1 MLARFN
7 DMSDEELVRLS
18 QNGDT
23 EAEETLIRRYH
34 DSIKGK
40 AHVYFI
46 VGADSEDVIQEGMI
60 GLYKAIRSFKE
71 DTGALFKTYAN
82 VCIDRQIISAI
93 RTADR
98 LKHQPLNESIS
109 LSTPVGGEDEG
120 TLEEA
125 LANDGSN
132 PETESVLNDLGEI
145 LSGNSE
151 KLFSKMEY
159 EVLQGL
165 MEGKT
170 YQQIGEALD
179 KDYKSIDNAIQRIKK
194 KIYGYIFS

>member
-1 MLARFN
+1 MLARFS
-7 DMSDEELVRLS
+7 DISDEELVKLS
-18 QNGDT
+18 QGGDT
-23 EAEETLIRRYH
+23 EAEEALIRRYH

-71 DTGALFKTYAN
+71 NEGSSFKTYAN
-82 VCIDRQIISAI
+82 ICIDRQIISAI
-93 RTADR
+93 RTAER

-109 LSTPVGGEDEG
+109 LSTPVGEDEG
-120 TLEEA
+120 TLEESIV
-125 LANDGSN
+125 GSDN
-132 PETESVLNDLGEI
+132 EPESESVCNDLSEI
-145 LSGNSE
+145 LDGNTG
-151 KLFSKMEY
+151 KLFSKLEY
-159 EVLQGL
+159 AVLTEL
-165 MEGKT
+165 MKGKN
-170 YQQIGEALD
+170 YQQIGETLD

>member
-7 DMSDEELVRLS
+7 DISDEELVKLS
-18 QNGDT
+18 QSGDT
-23 EAEETLIRRYH
+23 EAEEALIRRYH

-71 DTGALFKTYAN
+71 NEGSSFKTYAN
-82 VCIDRQIISAI
+82 ICIDRQIISAI
-93 RTADR
+93 RTAER

-109 LSTPVGGEDEG
+109 LSTPVGEDEG
-120 TLEEA
+120 TLEESIV
-125 LANDGSN
+125 GSDN
-132 PETESVLNDLGEI
+132 EPESESVYNDLSEI
-145 LSGNSE
+145 LDGNKG
-151 KLFSKMEY
+151 KLFSKLEY
-159 EVLQGL
+159 AVLTEL
-165 MEGKT
+165 MKGKN
-170 YQQIGEALD
+170 YQQIGETLD

>member
-7 DMSDEELVRLS
+7 DASDEELVKLS
-18 QNGDT
+18 QSGDT
-23 EAEETLIRRYH
+23 EAEEALIRRYH

-71 DTGALFKTYAN
+71 NEGTLFKTYAN
-82 VCIDRQIISAI
+82 ICIDRQIISAI
-93 RTADR
+93 RTAER

-109 LSTPVGGEDEG
+109 LSTPVGEDEG
-120 TLEEA
+120 TLEESIV
-125 LANDGSN
+125 GSDN
-132 PETESVLNDLGEI
+132 EPESESVYNDLSEI
-145 LSGNSE
+145 LDGNKG
-151 KLFSKMEY
+151 KLFSKLEY
-159 EVLQGL
+159 AVLTEL
-165 MEGKT
+165 MKGKN
-170 YQQIGEALD
+170 YQQIGETLD

>member
-71 DTGALFKTYAN
+71 NEGTSFKTYAN

-109 LSTPVGGEDEG
+109 LSTPVGEDEG
-120 TLEEA
+120 TLEES
-125 LANDGSN
+125 LAQDDSN
-132 PETESVLNDLGEI
+132 PETESVLNDLAEI
-145 LSGNSE
+145 LSGNGE
-151 KLFSKMEY
+151 KIFSRMEY
-159 EVLQGL
+159 AVLQGL